1 MPPKREIKKEK
12 KEKKEK
18 AEDNDVKDT
27 KRQLSLSDMKK
38 SSIKKELRIKQEQKF
53 KQDRDNIKAELA
65 KQVSLT
71 FPSPPVISRN
81 VQMAYEAMVRQQTL
95 SMFGSDSADSAEEE
109 PASKRAKNEEYK
121 HEDDVDSFLPAK
133 TSTATDVDIQLEL
146 FRRAE
151 AQSRA
156 AVGLTPSSAGS
167 LYKDV
172 QEAFDKMSR

>member
-1 MPPKREIKKEK
+1 MLTLSWSRLELETVLHLIFQVYTMRLDSEKFIILKRGI
-12 KEKKEK
+12 
-18 AEDNDVKDT
+18 
-27 KRQLSLSDMKK
+27 
-38 SSIKKELRIKQEQKF
+38 RIHK
-53 KQDRDNIKAELA
+53 
-65 KQVSLT
+65 
-71 FPSPPVISRN
+71 PVISRN

-146 FRRAE
+146 PRRAE

-156 AVGLTPSSAGS
+156 AVGLAPSPAGS